1 MTHLDPEDRLRLLLA
16 VVLGVIL
23 IAGIVDLVLDRPESW
38 TSPHVLFE
46 VTIILGA
53 LATTIVLWR
62 GWWTTTR
69 SVTELARSLRERE
82 RERDEWRRSAE
93 QALEGLG
100 RAIDGQFDAW
110 GLTPSER
117 EVALMLL
124 KGHSHKAIARRT
136 DRSAQTVRQ
145 HATAVYGK
153 ADLAGRAEL
162 SAFFLEDLMLPE
174 DAREIDASGDSGG
187 SRVVDR

>member
-1 MTHLDPEDRLRLLLA
+1 MADIQETMQLDSEDRLRLLLA

-23 IAGIVDLVLDRPESW
+23 VAGIADLVLDQPESW

-53 LATTIVLWR
+53 LATTFVLWW
-62 GWWTTTR
+62 GWWRSTR
-69 SVTELARSLRERE
+69 SVSELSRSLEERE
-82 RERDEWRRSAE
+82 RERDAWRRSAE

-100 RAIDGQFDAW
+100 RAIDTQFDGW

-117 EVALMLL
+117 EVALLL
-124 KGHSHKAIARRT
+124 LNGHSHKAIARRT

-145 HATAVYGK
+145 HATAVYAK

-174 DAREIDASGDSGG
+174 VSGEAQG
-187 SRVVDR
+187 DR

>member
-1 MTHLDPEDRLRLLLA
+1 MHLDTEDRLRLILA

-23 IAGIVDLVLDRPESW
+23 VAGVVDLVLDQPESW

-46 VTIILGA
+46 VTITLGA
-53 LATTIVLWR
+53 LATTILLWR
-62 GWWTTTR
+62 GWWRSSR
-69 SVTELARSLRERE
+69 SVSELSRSLEARE
-82 RERDEWRRSAE
+82 RERDGWRRSAE
-93 QALEGLG
+93 QVLEGLG

-124 KGHSHKAIARRT
+124 KGHSHKAIARAT

-145 HATAVYGK
+145 HATAVYAK

-162 SAFFLEDLMLPE
+162 SAFFLEDLMLPGG
-174 DAREIDASGDSGG
+174 GDTEE
-187 SRVVDR
+187 